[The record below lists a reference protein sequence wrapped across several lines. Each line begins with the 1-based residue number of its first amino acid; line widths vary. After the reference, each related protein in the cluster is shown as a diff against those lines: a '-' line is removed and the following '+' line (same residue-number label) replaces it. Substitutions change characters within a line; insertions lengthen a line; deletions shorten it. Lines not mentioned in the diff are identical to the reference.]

1 MPVNISEQRAKMA
14 LADAFQ
20 PPSSHINQAVPWL
33 FILGSRT
40 LPAGK
45 MREQDIE
52 LATLEVDLRLPSA
65 WKGMEPTEPGYD
77 GVIEGCL
84 AGNRRSQQRVY
95 ELFYGKMMAVC
106 LRYTKNH
113 DQAKDILQDGFIK
126 VFRNLAHFNRAGSF
140 EGWVRKIMV
149 NTAIDHF
156 RRARHSYLLLGEDR
170 SMEEFE
176 DIAESEEVEDDA
188 AFELKPADVI
198 NAMQKLTPA
207 YRTVFNLYVFEEMTH
222 KEIAATLGI
231 NIGTSKSNLAK
242 AKINLKRLLVKEH
255 KLH

>member
-1 MPVNISEQRAKMA
+1 MA
-14 LADAFQ
+14 
-20 PPSSHINQAVPWL
+20 H
-33 FILGSRT
+33 R
-40 LPAGK
+40 
-45 MREQDIE
+45 DIE
-52 LATLEVDLRLPSA
+52 LATLGPNVRLSPA
-65 WKGMEPTEPGYD
+65 WQGMDTSEPKYD
-77 GVIEGCL
+77 GIIDGCL
-84 AGNRRSQQRVY
+84 AGERRSQQQVY

-126 VFRNLAHFNRAGSF
+126 VFRSMEHFNREGSF
-140 EGWVRKIMV
+140 EGWIRRIMV

-176 DIAESEEVEDDA
+176 DLPDEEEDAGQNDLPD
-188 AFELKPADVI
+188 LKPADVI

-207 YRTVFNLYVFEEMTH
+207 YRTVFNLYVFEGMTH
-222 KEIAATLGI
+222 KEIADTLSI

-242 AKINLKRLLVKEH
+242 AKFNLKRLLSKKENP
-255 KLH
+255 

>member
-1 MPVNISEQRAKMA
+1 MA
-14 LADAFQ
+14 
-20 PPSSHINQAVPWL
+20 H
-33 FILGSRT
+33 R
-40 LPAGK
+40 
-45 MREQDIE
+45 DIE
-52 LATLEVDLRLPSA
+52 LATLGPNVRLSPA
-65 WKGMEPTEPGYD
+65 WQGMDTSEPKYD
-77 GVIEGCL
+77 GIIHGCL
-84 AGNRRSQQRVY
+84 AGERRSQQQVY

-126 VFRNLAHFNRAGSF
+126 VFRSMEHFNREGSF
-140 EGWVRKIMV
+140 EGWIRRIMV

-176 DIAESEEVEDDA
+176 DLPDEEEDAGQNDLPD
-188 AFELKPADVI
+188 LKPADVI

-207 YRTVFNLYVFEEMTH
+207 YRTVFNLYVFEGMTH
-222 KEIAATLGI
+222 KEIADTLSI

-242 AKINLKRLLVKEH
+242 AKSNLKRLLSKKENP
-255 KLH
+255 